1 MENALEIRNLRK
13 QYSGFTLND
22 VSFSLPAGSIMGL
35 IGENGAGKTTTIKLI
50 LGMIRRDGGDI
61 RVLGKDP
68 LAQEKQVK
76 QLLGVVLDDCHF
88 HDTLR
93 PADIASILR
102 SMFESW
108 DDALYRQLLK
118 RLGVP
123 ESKAIKEMSKGMKT
137 KLSICAALAHR
148 PRLLI
153 LDEATS
159 GLDPVMRSEV
169 LDILRDFIQDEE
181 RSVLISTHITSDL
194 EKIADYITLLH
205 DGHVVFSE
213 TIHALQYGCGILRCG
228 QADFARVDP
237 ADIAGHRKGQFGHE
251 ILVRE
256 KERMQ
261 RKYPGLVI
269 DPASIEEI
277 MLFYVR
283 RDAS

>member
-1 MENALEIRNLRK
+1 MENALDVTGLRK
-13 QYSGFTLND
+13 QYSGFTLD
-22 VSFSLPAGSIMGL
+22 DISFSLPAGSVMGL

-61 RVLGKDP
+61 RVLGMDP
-68 LAQEKQVK
+68 VAQEKPVK
-76 QLLGVVLDDCHF
+76 QQLGVVLDDCHF

-93 PADIASILR
+93 PADVSSILR
-102 SMFESW
+102 AMFDSW
-108 DDALYRQLLK
+108 DDALYKQMLG

-123 ESKAIKEMSKGMKT
+123 EGKTVKEMSKGMKT

-148 PRLLI
+148 PRLMI

-169 LDILRDFIQDEE
+169 LDILRDVIQDEE

-205 DGHVVFSE
+205 GGRVVFSE
-213 TIHALQYGCGILRCG
+213 TIHALQYGCGVLRCG
-228 QADFARVDP
+228 QADFKRIDP
-237 ADIAGHRKGQFGHE
+237 ADIAGHRKGRFGHE
-251 ILVRE
+251 ALVRD

-261 RKYPGLVI
+261 RKYPGLTI

-277 MLFYVR
+277 MLFYTR